1 MQISIDISGKSPLDQ
16 DIKAKAVKKIAT
28 LDTVTLERLYKLANS
43 EQAIKKFN
51 NSWTFVKNY
60 VGV

>member
-1 MQISIDISGKSPLDQ
+1 MQINIDISGSSPLDQ
-16 DIKAKAVKKIAT
+16 DIKAKALKKIAT

-43 EQAIKKFN
+43 EKAIKKFN
-51 NSWTFVKNY
+51 SSWTFVKNY